1 MGAYPYRWL
10 RQGVAWLLA
19 EHVARSSNPKALTTS
34 SPWLA
39 QRRITH
45 IYREWTPRCDEG
57 CEPTGVD
64 DIYKF
69 NHGNNFTFCSSGP
82 LIETSSLHALQ
93 VDWLATFFAFKDFVD
108 FLDKITGFRVL

>member
-1 MGAYPYRWL
+1 M
-10 RQGVAWLLA
+10 LA

-39 QRRITH
+39 LGRITND
-45 IYREWTPRCDEG
+45 YREWTPRCDEG

-93 VDWLATFFAFKDFVD
+93 VERFATFFAFKDFVD
-108 FLDKITGFRVL
+108 FQDKITGFRVL